1 MNDLQKTITHAK
13 RSHYKDLFKQFK
25 FDMKKTWAVL
35 SEIPNRNNR
44 NSVPDNMTVNV
55 AECSNKQATAE
66 QFNSLFASVGGL
78 NSKNITEHR
87 DYLSERI
94 ESKFEFRLVES
105 HYIKQI
111 IKGRKMSRSS
121 GHDGIS

>member
-25 FDMKKTWAVL
+25 FDMKKTSAVL
-35 SEIPNRNNR
+35 SEILNRNNR

-55 AECSNKQATAE
+55 AEYSNKQATAE
-66 QFNSLFASVGGL
+66 HFNSLFASVGGL
-78 NSKNITEHR
+78 NSKNLTEHR

-111 IKGRKMSRSS
+111 IMGRKMSRSS